1 MVVVKK
7 GFIAKTFKFDDV
19 SKNMKR
25 IHSSCYLALIIFK
38 RQLTKTICQSRVML
52 PKTTSLL
59 ILQYASFGKAS
70 LKACLLSYSLSE
82 VSRGV
87 SVVWPRRIPVIGR
100 LFCPQIK
107 WKNWF
112 KLKRVVH
119 EYETIFQLS
128 HCPFSNASI
137 HLHKVAT
144 LNKITTVGKFC
155 STPTNWTTA
164 NLVARF
170 GVKHQIG
177 LAKTRSNSKPLF
189 YLRFFELL
197 LCSVFCCKT

>member
-1 MVVVKK
+1 MAFNHQSVTAETLVHKFELSEMVDVRATWRQTIVHLP
-7 GFIAKTFKFDDV
+7 FLLFAFKAE
-19 SKNMKR
+19 
-25 IHSSCYLALIIFK
+25 SS
-38 RQLTKTICQSRVML
+38 
-52 PKTTSLL
+52 
-59 ILQYASFGKAS
+59 YASFGKAS

-87 SVVWPRRIPVIGR
+87 FVVWPRRIPVIGR

-197 LCSVFCCKT
+197 LSSVFCCKT